1 MPKKEKKKKKR
12 RKNTKLKT
20 PTLDV
25 YKVTN
30 ITRKDAPIIVTPDGN
45 NGLSTK
51 YQPFYIMILSSHP
64 KKKKDFSMCLDSRCG
79 RLRFR
84 FQRFPF
90 FLFFSFLFTCFRETI
105 ITIVALFMYCSNTVH
120 GTTTTLFRKNKKI
133 KMGHTVLFTYFKIIL
148 LQYFQFSVSEKIS
161 YIQTEPLYQE
171 NSMEDQV
178 WVMLFV
184 IF

>member
-1 MPKKEKKKKKR
+1 MEIMVWVPSTNHSTLWSFQATQKKKK
-12 RKNTKLKT
+12 
-20 PTLDV
+20 TLV
-25 YKVTN
+25 CVW
-30 ITRKDAPIIVTPDGN
+30 IHVAGVCI
-45 NGLSTK
+45 S
-51 YQPFYIMILSSHP
+51 
-64 KKKKDFSMCLDSRCG
+64 DFSV
-79 RLRFR
+79 
-84 FQRFPF
+84 FPF
-90 FLFFSFLFTCFRETI
+90 FFSFLFTCFKETI
-105 ITIVALFMYCSNTVH
+105 ITIVALFIYCSNTVH

-133 KMGHTVLFTYFKIIL
+133 KKGHTVLFTYFKIIL

>member
-1 MPKKEKKKKKR
+1 M
-12 RKNTKLKT
+12 
-20 PTLDV
+20 

-64 KKKKDFSMCLDSRCG
+64 KKKKKTLVCVWIHVAGVCVLDFSV
-79 RLRFR
+79 
-84 FQRFPF
+84 FPF
-90 FLFFSFLFTCFRETI
+90 FFSFLFTCFRETI

-178 WVMLFV
+178 
-184 IF
+184 